1 MAGLIAMDDQRLR
14 QLLEAVQGGQTSVGE
29 ALSELS
35 ESAGPILPF
44 ANLDHGRAQRTGIP
58 EVIFCQGKTA
68 GQVVQIV
75 GQILKHEGR
84 VLATR
89 ASAEIARAVLDEFPA
104 GRYDE
109 LARTITIDGG
119 PGAEPAG
126 RPEGRLAQG
135 PGVPYIVVA
144 TGGTS
149 DIPVAEEA
157 RLTLDFLGDRTMRT
171 YDVGVA
177 GIHRLLRHQELLRGA
192 GVVIA
197 VAGMEGALASVVAG
211 LVDCPV
217 VAVPTSIGYGASF
230 GGLAAL
236 LSMLNSCAPG
246 VSVVNIDN
254 GFGAAVVAHQILKV
268 RGGERA

>member
-35 ESAGPILPF
+35 EPAGPILPF

-109 LARTITIDGG
+109 LARTITVNGG
-119 PGAEPAG
+119 PGVEPT
-126 RPEGRLAQG
+126 GRLAQG

-157 RLTLDFLGDRTMRT
+157 RLTLDFLGDRTLRA

-177 GIHRLLRHQELLRGA
+177 GIHRLLSRQELLRGA

>member
-1 MAGLIAMDDQRLR
+1 M
-14 QLLEAVQGGQTSVGE
+14 
-29 ALSELS
+29 
-35 ESAGPILPF
+35 
-44 ANLDHGRAQRTGIP
+44 
-58 EVIFCQGKTA
+58 FCQGKTV

-89 ASAEIARAVLDEFPA
+89 ASPRSP
-104 GRYDE
+104 GRCWTNS
-109 LARTITIDGG
+109 R
-119 PGAEPAG
+119 PGATTNWRASLRVNDAEPGDPDRPG
-126 RPEGRLAQG
+126 RTEPWSPARQ
-135 PGVPYIVVA
+135 PYVVVA

-157 RLTLDFLGDRTMRT
+157 AFTLEFLGDHVLRA

-177 GIHRLLRHQELLRGA
+177 GIHRLLSRQELLRGA
-192 GVVIA
+192 AVVIA

-254 GFGAAVVAHQILKV
+254 GFGAAVVAHQIVKV
-268 RGGERA
+268 RDGEQRA

>member
-1 MAGLIAMDDQRLR
+1 MAGTTTMDEQSLR
-14 QLLEAVQGGQTSVGE
+14 QLLEEVQGGQTSVSE
-29 ALSELS
+29 ALSAL
-35 ESAGPILPF
+35 AAPALPF
-44 ANLDHGRAQRTGIP
+44 ANLDHGRARRTGVP
-58 EVIFCQGKTA
+58 EVVFCQGKTVA
-68 GQVVQIV
+68 QVVQIV

-89 ASAEIARAVLDEFPA
+89 ASPEIARAVLDQFPGA
-104 GRYDE
+104 RYDE
-109 LARTITIDGG
+109 LARVITLYDT
-119 PGAEPAG
+119 EPVVQIAG
-126 RPEGRLAQG
+126 RTERV
-135 PGVPYIVVA
+135 PGQPYIVVA

-149 DIPVAEEA
+149 DIPVAEESA
-157 RLTLDFLGDRTMRT
+157 LTLEFLGDHVLRT

-177 GIHRLLRHQELLRGA
+177 GIHRLLSRQELLRGA
-192 GVVIA
+192 AVIIA

-236 LSMLNSCAPG
+236 LSMLNACAPG

-254 GFGAAVVAHQILKV
+254 GFGAAVVAHQIVKV
-268 RGGERA
+268 RDGEHA